1 MIWRRMNRSV
11 RVTLLAIAAVAVAVL
26 ASACGTE
33 HIGVAQ
39 SNPLYRGAVLFSQR
53 CSGCHTLSYAA
64 THGSAPNIRT
74 AQANSGP
81 NLDSRCERPITR
93 VLYAIENGGFS
104 GAYMPQNIVVGPDAV
119 AVAEFVATY
128 AGRGAP
134 KLTGI
139 VPCPKISI
147 GTLPAPT
154 ATTAASATSATTA
167 ASATT
172 ATTAASA
179 KSATTVTTAA
189 SGTTATTVTTLAA
202 SPVATAASG
211 KQQHTS
217 RGKRKHAG
225 R

>member
-11 RVTLLAIAAVAVAVL
+11 RVPLLAIAAVAVAVL

-93 VLYAIENGGFS
+93 VLYAVENGGFS

-167 ASATT
+167 ASA
-172 ATTAASA
+172 

-189 SGTTATTVTTLAA
+189 SGKPATTVTTLAA
-202 SPVATAASG
+202 TPVATAASG
-211 KQQHTS
+211 KQQHTG
-217 RGKRKHAG
+217 RGKRNHAS

>member
-1 MIWRRMNRSV
+1 MIWRRMNRLV
-11 RVTLLAIAAVAVAVL
+11 RVPLLAIAAAAVAVL

-39 SNPLYRGAVLFSQR
+39 SNPLYKGAVLFSQR

-81 NLDSRCERPITR
+81 NLDERCERPITR

-104 GAYMPQNIVVGPDAV
+104 GAYMPQNIVVGPNAIAV
-119 AVAEFVATY
+119 AKFVATY

-139 VPCPKISI
+139 VPCTKLSI
-147 GTLPAPT
+147 GALPVAT
-154 ATTAASATSATTA
+154 ATTAAAS

-172 ATTAASA
+172 ATTVASVPVTEAASA
-179 KSATTVTTAA
+179 AA
-189 SGTTATTVTTLAA
+189 
-202 SPVATAASG
+202 P
-211 KQQHTS
+211 KHTS
-217 RGKRKHAG
+217 RGKRKHTS

>member
-11 RVTLLAIAAVAVAVL
+11 RVPLLAIAAVAVAVL

-93 VLYAIENGGFS
+93 VLYAVENGGFS

-154 ATTAASATSATTA
+154 ATTAASAT
-167 ASATT
+167 T
-172 ATTAASA
+172 ATTAASGA
-179 KSATTVTTAA
+179 
-189 SGTTATTVTTLAA
+189 TATTVTTLAA
-202 SPVATAASG
+202 APVATAASG
-211 KQQHTS
+211 KQRHTS
-217 RGKRKHAG
+217 RGKRKHAS

>member
-11 RVTLLAIAAVAVAVL
+11 RVPLLAIASVAVAVL

-81 NLDSRCERPITR
+81 NLDERCERPITR
-93 VLYAIENGGFS
+93 VLYAIQNGGFS
-104 GAYMPQNIVVGPDAV
+104 GAYMPQNVVVGPDAI
-119 AVAEFVATY
+119 AVARFVATY
-128 AGRGAP
+128 AGRGEP

-139 VPCPKISI
+139 TPCYKLPI
-147 GTLPAPT
+147 GTLPSPT
-154 ATTAASATSATTA
+154 ATTASSASATSATTA
-167 ASATT
+167 
-172 ATTAASA
+172 
-179 KSATTVTTAA
+179 TTVAA
-189 SGTTATTVTTLAA
+189 V
-202 SPVATAASG
+202 PVAKAASG
-211 KQQHTS
+211 KSKHTS
-217 RGKRKHAG
+217 RGKPKHAS